1 MRLLKQFLI
10 IIAFSFAGELLHALL
25 PLPVPASIYG
35 IILLFVALL
44 RGWVKTADI
53 DRSCAF
59 LIEIMPIMFIPAAV
73 GLLQSWDAVKGSIA
87 AYAAVTTISTLTV
100 MFASGTIAQSIIR
113 RSRRNDDT
121 RNPHD

>member
-44 RGWVKTADI
+44 RGWVKVADI
-53 DRSCAF
+53 DSSCAF

-87 AYAAVTTISTLTV
+87 AYAAVTALSTLTV
-100 MFASGTIAQSIIR
+100 MFAAGTIAQSIIR
-113 RSRRNDDT
+113 RSRRHDDT